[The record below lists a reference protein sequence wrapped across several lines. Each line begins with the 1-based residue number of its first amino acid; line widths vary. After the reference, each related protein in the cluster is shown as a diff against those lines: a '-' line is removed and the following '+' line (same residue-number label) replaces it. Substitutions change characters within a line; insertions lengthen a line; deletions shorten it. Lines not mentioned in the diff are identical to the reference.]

1 MNLLTLQA
9 SASPSLL
16 KTILISP
23 AKTELKSLVITSG
36 LMAFTTLSIKT
47 MRLVQF
53 CSVYVAPIYS
63 THLALSIL
71 R

>member
-9 SASPSLL
+9 SASPNLL